1 MTPTTASSATA
12 SPVPATLGWSTY
24 TLLNLTW
31 ATYTLLGAGRTT
43 YDHAGEVAQQSTMGT
58 G

>member
-1 MTPTTASSATA
+1 MATMTPT
-12 SPVPATLGWSTY
+12 PATLGWSTY